1 MRYLGVVILVCLY
14 KFVVIIEE
22 KYWIDSFEDIEFYR
36 VGEYVFFDGSF
47 FLVWLIGVFVI

>member
-1 MRYLGVVILVCLY
+1 MRYLGVVILIWIY
-14 KFVVIIEE
+14 KFVVIIKE

>member
-1 MRYLGVVILVCLY
+1 MRYFGVVILICICR
-14 KFVVIIEE
+14 FVVIIEE